1 MEESVDRN
9 DWESITKGVLI
20 EDPMLWIKYSTEIR
34 AKYLIEYT
42 KTLTK
47 KTCTVQTS
55 LLSLV

>member
-20 EDPMLWIKYSTEIR
+20 EDPLLWIKYSTKER
-34 AKYLIEYT
+34 AESLIEYH

-55 LLSLV
+55 LLSLI

>member
-1 MEESVDRN
+1 MEKSVDHN

-20 EDPMLWIKYSTEIR
+20 DDPMLYLEYDINER
-34 AKYLIEYT
+34 AKSLIEYH

-47 KTCTVQTS
+47 KTCIVQTT